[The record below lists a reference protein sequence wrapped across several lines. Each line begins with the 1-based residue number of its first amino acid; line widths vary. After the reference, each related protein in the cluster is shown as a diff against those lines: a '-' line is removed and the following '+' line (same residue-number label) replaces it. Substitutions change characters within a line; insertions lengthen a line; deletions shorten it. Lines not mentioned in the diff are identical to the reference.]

1 MAPDQLR
8 TRAQNTQELVFQ
20 SKPRG
25 LQPDHTA
32 ASSNEPRRRQRDHRG
47 RQRHHRHQQRHH
59 QINSDTT
66 DINSD
71 IIEVDSDITGIN
83 SDTTAVVKC
92 VRHQHSTMSDAE
104 STPLQPDRP
113 GEDHPFAV
121 DAPFEPAGDQ
131 PDAIEELVAG
141 YESGMT
147 EQTLLGVTGSGKTN
161 TVSWVVEEVDQ
172 PTLVIAHNKT
182 LAAQLY
188 EEFRELFPDNAV
200 EYFVSYYDYYQPEA
214 YVEQTDTYI
223 DKDMSI
229 NEEIE
234 RLRHS
239 ATRSLLTRDD
249 VIVVASVSAIYG
261 LGDPGNYR
269 ELALELTTD
278 QRIDRDELL
287 ARLVDLNYE
296 RNDVDFQQGSF
307 RVRGDTVEI
316 FPMYGRY
323 AVRVE
328 FWGDEIDRLL
338 KIDTLSGEVQSTEPA
353 ALIHPAEHYSIPDTT
368 LEQAI
373 GEIEELMEE
382 RVRHFEREGDLV
394 AAQRI
399 EERTTF
405 DIEMLQETGYCS
417 GIENYS
423 VHMSDRES
431 GEAPYTLL
439 DYFPEDFLCVVD
451 ESHVTLPQIKG
462 QFAGDKSRKDSL
474 VENGFRLPT
483 AYDNRP
489 LTFEEFEKKTDRTL
503 YVSAT
508 PGDYELDASEQVVE
522 QIVRPTY
529 LVDPAIETAPATG
542 QIDDL
547 TERIDD
553 RIDRGERT
561 LVTTLTKRMAEDL
574 TDYLDESGVNVAYMH
589 DETDTLERHELIRDL
604 RLGEIDVLVGINLL
618 REGLDI
624 PEVSLVAILDADQEG
639 FLRSETTLVQTM
651 GRAARNVN
659 GEVVLY
665 ADKRTDAMEAAIE
678 ETQRRRQIQREFNAE
693 HGNEP
698 TTIEKA
704 IGETNLPGSKTDT
717 DGVASEEPTT
727 DDEAARQIEQLED
740 RMQAAA
746 NNLEFELAADIR
758 DRIRELRQEFN
769 LDGGDEGVAP
779 ETEPE
784 F

>member
-1 MAPDQLR
+1 M
-8 TRAQNTQELVFQ
+8 
-20 SKPRG
+20 
-25 LQPDHTA
+25 
-32 ASSNEPRRRQRDHRG
+32 
-47 RQRHHRHQQRHH
+47 
-59 QINSDTT
+59 SDTQ
-66 DINSD
+66 S
-71 IIEVDSDITGIN
+71 G
-83 SDTTAVVKC
+83 
-92 VRHQHSTMSDAE
+92 
-104 STPLQPDRP
+104 PLQPDRP
-113 GEDHPFAV
+113 GHDHPFEV
-121 DAPFEPAGDQ
+121 EAPFDPAGDQ
-131 PDAIEELVAG
+131 PEAIEQLVGG
-141 YESGMT
+141 YQSGMD

-161 TVSWVVEEVDQ
+161 TVSWVVEGIDA
-172 PTLVIAHNKT
+172 PTLVLAHNKT

-188 EEFRELFPDNAV
+188 EEFRNLFPDNAV

-214 YVEQTDTYI
+214 YMEQTDTYI

-261 LGDPGNYR
+261 LGDPATYR
-269 ELALELTTD
+269 DLALELSVD
-278 QRIDRDELL
+278 QQIDRDDLL

-296 RNDVDFQQGSF
+296 RNDVDFSQGTF

-328 FWGDEIDRLL
+328 FWGDEIDRML
-338 KIDTLSGEVQSTEPA
+338 KVDPLAGEVKSTEPA
-353 ALIHPAEHYSIPDTT
+353 VLIHPAEHYSIPDNT
-368 LEQAI
+368 LSQAI
-373 GEIEELMEE
+373 SEIEGLMEE
-382 RVRHFEREGDLV
+382 RVRYFERQGDLV

-405 DIEMLQETGYCS
+405 DIEMLQETGHCS

-423 VHMSDRES
+423 VHLSDREA
-431 GEAPYTLL
+431 GEAPYTLI
-439 DYFPEDFLCVVD
+439 DYFPDDFLCVVD

-462 QFAGDKSRKDSL
+462 QFGGDKSRKDSL
-474 VENGFRLPT
+474 VDNGFRLPT

-489 LTFEEFEKKTDRTL
+489 LTFEEFEEKTGRKL

-508 PGDYELDASEQVVE
+508 PGDYELDHSEQVVE
-522 QIVRPTY
+522 QIVRPTH
-529 LVDPAIETAPATG
+529 LVDPKVETVPATG
-542 QIDDL
+542 QVEDL
-547 TERIDD
+547 LD
-553 RIDRGERT
+553 RIDTRIDRDERT

-574 TDYLDESGVNVAYMH
+574 TEYFEEAGVDVAYMH
-589 DETDTLERHELIRDL
+589 DETDTLERHELIRSL

-624 PEVSLVAILDADQEG
+624 PEVSLVAILDADQQG

-659 GEVVLY
+659 GEVILY
-665 ADKRTDAMEAAIE
+665 ADETTDAMAAAID
-678 ETQRRRQIQREFNAE
+678 ETQRRRKIQQAFNAD

-698 TTIEKA
+698 MTIDKPVS
-704 IGETNLPGSKTDT
+704 ETNLPGSKTDT
-717 DGVASEEPTT
+717 SGLSTDAPRT
-727 DDEAARQIEQLED
+727 DDEAAEQLEQLEA
-740 RMQAAA
+740 RMQEAA

-758 DRIRELRQEFN
+758 DRIRELRGSFD
-769 LDGGDEGVAP
+769 LDGDLGV
-779 ETEPE
+779 EPE
-784 F
+784 PDPEF

>member
-1 MAPDQLR
+1 MSE
-8 TRAQNTQELVFQ
+8 T
-20 SKPRG
+20 
-25 LQPDHTA
+25 
-32 ASSNEPRRRQRDHRG
+32 
-47 RQRHHRHQQRHH
+47 
-59 QINSDTT
+59 
-66 DINSD
+66 
-71 IIEVDSDITGIN
+71 
-83 SDTTAVVKC
+83 
-92 VRHQHSTMSDAE
+92 HSG
-104 STPLQPDRP
+104 PLQPDRP
-113 GEDHPFAV
+113 DADAPFRV
-121 DAPFEPAGDQ
+121 DAPFDPAGDQ
-131 PDAIEELVAG
+131 PEAIQELVEG
-141 YESGMT
+141 YESGADK
-147 EQTLLGVTGSGKTN
+147 QTLLGVTGSGKTN
-161 TVSWVVEEVDQ
+161 TVSWTVEQLEQ

-188 EEFRELFPDNAV
+188 EEFRNLFPNNAV

-223 DKDMSI
+223 DKDASI
-229 NEEIE
+229 NDEID

-261 LGDPGNYR
+261 LGDPRNYEGMAMR
-269 ELALELTTD
+269 LEVGD
-278 QRIDRDELL
+278 EVGRDDLL
-287 ARLVDLNYE
+287 KRLVDLNYE
-296 RNDVDFQQGSF
+296 RNDVDFTQGTF
-307 RVRGDTVEI
+307 RVRGDTLEI

-328 FWGDEIDRLL
+328 LWGDEIDRMVKVDPLE
-338 KIDTLSGEVQSTEPA
+338 GEAKGEQEAV
-353 ALIHPAEHYSIPDTT
+353 LVHPAEHYSIPESQ

-373 GEIEELMEE
+373 AEIRSDLDS
-382 RVRHFEREGDLV
+382 RISYFERQGDLV

-405 DIEMLQETGYCS
+405 DLEMMEETGYCS

-423 VHMSDRES
+423 VYFSEREV
-431 GEAPYTLL
+431 GDAPFTLL
-439 DYFPEDFLCVVD
+439 DYFPDDFLTVID
-451 ESHVTLPQIKG
+451 ESHQTIPQIKG
-462 QFAGDKSRKDSL
+462 QYAGDKSRKDSL

-489 LTFEEFEKKTDRTL
+489 LTFEEFEEKTDRTL

-508 PGDYELDASEQVVE
+508 PSDYEREHSDNIVE
-522 QIVRPTY
+522 QIVRPTH
-529 LVDPAIETAPATG
+529 LVDPKVEVADATG
-542 QIDDL
+542 QVDDL
-547 TERIDD
+547 MDRIDE

-574 TDYLDESGVNVAYMH
+574 TEYLEEAGVDVAYMH
-589 DETDTLERHELIRDL
+589 DETDTLERHEIIRSL

-665 ADKRTDAMEAAIE
+665 ADSPSNAMESAIE
-678 ETQRRRQIQREFNAE
+678 ETQRRREIQQAYNEE
-693 HGNEP
+693 HGFEP
-698 TTIEKA
+698 TTIEKEV
-704 IGETNLPGSKTDT
+704 GETNLPGSKTETKTISGRELD
-717 DGVASEEPTT
+717 DE
-727 DDEAARQIEQLED
+727 DEAARYVEELED
-740 RMQAAA
+740 RMDDAAA
-746 NNLEFELAADIR
+746 NLEFELAADIR
-758 DRIRELRQEFN
+758 DRIIEVREEFG
-769 LDGGDEGVAP
+769 LDGHGDDEEGIAP
-779 ETEPE
+779 PVED

>member
-1 MAPDQLR
+1 
-8 TRAQNTQELVFQ
+8 V
-20 SKPRG
+20 
-25 LQPDHTA
+25 
-32 ASSNEPRRRQRDHRG
+32 
-47 RQRHHRHQQRHH
+47 
-59 QINSDTT
+59 
-66 DINSD
+66 
-71 IIEVDSDITGIN
+71 
-83 SDTTAVVKC
+83 
-92 VRHQHSTMSDAE
+92 SDAD
-104 STPLQPDRP
+104 SGPLSPDRP
-113 GEDHPFAV
+113 DVEREFRV

-141 YESGMT
+141 FGSGMT
-147 EQTLLGVTGSGKTN
+147 KQTLLGVTGSGKTN
-161 TVSWVVEEVDQ
+161 TVSWTIEKRQQ

-188 EEFRELFPDNAV
+188 EEFRNLFPDNAV

-223 DKDMSI
+223 DKDASI
-229 NEEIE
+229 NEQID

-261 LGDPGNYR
+261 LGDPTNYEDMSLR
-269 ELALELTTD
+269 IERGQE
-278 QRIDRDELL
+278 IDRDELL

-296 RNDVDFQQGSF
+296 RNDVDFTQGTF

-316 FPMYGRY
+316 YPMYGRY
-323 AVRVE
+323 ALRVE
-328 FWGDEIDRLL
+328 FWGDEVDRLMKL
-338 KIDTLSGEVQSTEPA
+338 DPLEGEVKSEEPA
-353 ALIHPAEHYSIPDTT
+353 VLVYPAEHYSIPENR
-368 LEQAI
+368 LERAI
-373 GEIEELMEE
+373 EEIEDLMDD
-382 RVRHFEREGDLV
+382 RVRYFERTGDHV

-405 DIEMLQETGYCS
+405 DLEMLRETGYCS

-423 VHMSDRES
+423 VHLSDRES

-439 DYFPEDFLCVVD
+439 DYFPEDFLTVVD
-451 ESHVTLPQIKG
+451 ESHQTLPQIRG
-462 QFAGDKSRKDSL
+462 QYEGDKSRKDSL
-474 VENGFRLPT
+474 VEHGFRLPT

-489 LTFEEFEKKTDRTL
+489 LTFEEFEEKTGQML

-508 PGDYELDASEQVVE
+508 PADYERETSDQVVE
-522 QIVRPTY
+522 QIVRPTH
-529 LVDPAIETAPATG
+529 LVDPAIELADATG
-542 QIDDL
+542 QVDDL
-547 TERIDD
+547 MD
-553 RIDRGERT
+553 RIDERIEREERV

-574 TDYLDESGVNVAYMH
+574 TEYLEGAGIDVAYMH
-589 DETDTLERHELIRDL
+589 DETDTLERHELIRSL

-665 ADKRTDAMEAAIE
+665 ADDVSDAMQSAID
-678 ETQRRRQIQREFNAE
+678 ETQRRRRIQREYNE
-693 HGNEP
+693 ERGLEP
-698 TTIEKA
+698 TTIQKA
-704 IGETNLPGSKTDT
+704 IGETSLPGSKTDT
-717 DGVASEEPTT
+717 SSVAGEGPADTE
-727 DDEAARQIEQLED
+727 EAARLIEELEE
-740 RMQAAA
+740 RMGEAAD
-746 NNLEFELAADIR
+746 NLEFELAADIR
-758 DRIRELRQEFN
+758 DRIRELREEFD
-769 LDGGDEGVAP
+769 LEGGEGEDGVVP
-779 ETEPE
+779 ERDAE